1 MLDILLENIS
11 SKFHTSIS
19 LTAEDIQARAKYLF
33 APKRL
38 FSLKAAQQSET
49 KNPKHQKK

>member
-1 MLDILLENIS
+1 MLVNILTNILP
-11 SKFHTSIS
+11 KFHPSIS